1 MPKVIQAGLAYGA
14 IVLGA
19 GFLLGLVRVPLL
31 VPRIGER
38 WAELLEMPIMAVVI
52 YLAAGHI
59 LRRFPDICSP
69 VRSLITGGL
78 ALALVIAAELTLAL
92 VLQQRSIA
100 QFISSRDQ
108 VSGSVY
114 MVMLLIFAAMPRLRL
129 PRHRAFAGQD
139 HGA

>member
-78 ALALVIAAELTLAL
+78 ALALVIAAELTLAV

>member
-78 ALALVIAAELTLAL
+78 ALALVIAAELTLAV

-129 PRHRAFAGQD
+129 PRHRAFASQD